1 MSDSTTQG
9 FPLPVLLGAGAM
21 ILITLAVAFGAR
33 QAHLAAPKVAERPP
47 LETLDVRFEDRPDGS
62 IAVLEA
68 TGGREISVVPP
79 LSNGFIR
86 GVMRGMFR
94 GRKLEALPR
103 EGSFRL
109 SREADGRLSLVD
121 PKTGRRVDL
130 DSFGPTNSQSFGQL
144 LVAGRAPQ
152 AVAQ

>member
-1 MSDSTTQG
+1 MSEAKTQG

-21 ILITLAVAFGAR
+21 ILISLAVAYGAR
-33 QAHLAAPKVAERPP
+33 QAHLAAPKVAQRPP
-47 LETLDVRFEDRPDGS
+47 LETIDVRFEDRPDGA

-68 TGGREISVVPP
+68 TSGREISVVPP
-79 LSNGFIR
+79 RSNGFIR

-94 GRKLEALPR
+94 GRKLEALGR

-121 PKTGRRVDL
+121 PQTGRRIDL
-130 DSFGPTNSQSFGQL
+130 DSFGPTNSLAFAQL
-144 LVAGRAPQ
+144 LAAGRAPQ

>member
-1 MSDSTTQG
+1 MSEAKTES

-21 ILITLAVAFGAR
+21 IFLTLAVAYGAR
-33 QAHLAAPKVAERPP
+33 QAHLAAPKLPERPP

-68 TGGREISVVPP
+68 TNGREISVVPP
-79 LSNGFIR
+79 RSNGFIR

-94 GRKLEALPR
+94 GRKLESLGR

-121 PKTGRRVDL
+121 PQTGRRIDL
-130 DSFGPTNSQSFGQL
+130 DSFGSTNSQAFAQL
-144 LVAGRAPQ
+144 LAAGRAPQ